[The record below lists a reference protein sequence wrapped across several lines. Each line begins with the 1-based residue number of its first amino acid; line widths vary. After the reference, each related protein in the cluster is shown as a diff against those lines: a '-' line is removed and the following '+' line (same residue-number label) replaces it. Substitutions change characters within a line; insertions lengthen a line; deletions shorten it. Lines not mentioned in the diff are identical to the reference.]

1 MSKTTII
8 TRRNPTTGTTEYPW
22 RDRHNNF
29 VLGDP
34 RHGGELHL
42 RKHAVLTDNYD
53 EALALVRDGFSIRM
67 SAGDGRPPSLI
78 SAGALELLDVDIV
91 PDGAIPPKVALAPFT
106 IEEVISRDHLE
117 ALLEELLERADVIGA
132 VLDRVAESPLAAGLG
147 ARIVTRV
154 VGDVLAANRA
164 VAERIPG
171 LGSLVSLGNTM
182 AVAAGS
188 LAGRQLEGLV
198 GDTAGKGATLAMRRL
213 NKVLVE
219 TLKDPTAKDAALQ
232 VYDLYAQRPV
242 DQVRRTG
249 SREDT
254 RRLAGLIQNI
264 VIEGAAAETVLALSD
279 ALVDGFFAAYGEL
292 PTTTLIE
299 DLGIGRDD
307 LVGVRACEQC
317 LHARTR
323 PEVEATGDR
332 LADGE
337 PGKGHRRRSDPE
349 HVVARPVPEVGSV
362 RRDEYLVALVG
373 RWPQADASRH
383 KVTVDRHDAGVN
395 TVGH

>member
-1 MSKTTII
+1 MTDSRAQRLLDAQVAWLLKELE
-8 TRRNPTTGTTEYPW
+8 G
-22 RDRHNNF
+22 DRLAAAIATDVDELLAIGARATLAELVDAEAVKALLRL
-29 VLGDP
+29 VLASAPAG
-34 RHGGELHL
+34 
-42 RKHAVLTDNYD
+42 AAAST
-53 EALALVRDGFSIRM
+53 LVRVAADAAYDG
-67 SAGDGRPPSLI
+67 
-78 SAGALELLDVDIV
+78 
-91 PDGAIPPKVALAPFT
+91 PDRPFT

-182 AVAAGS
+182 AGAAGS

-232 VYDLYAQRPV
+232 VYDLYAQQPV

-254 RRLAGLIQNI
+254 QRLAGLIQDI
-264 VIEGAAAETVLALSD
+264 VIEGAAAEPVLALSD
-279 ALVDGFFAAYGEL
+279 ALVDGFFAAYGAL
-292 PTTTLIE
+292 PTTTLVE

-307 LVGVRACEQC
+307 LVAQ
-317 LHARTR
+317 AR
-323 PEVEATGDR
+323 R
-332 LADGE
+332 L
-337 PGKGHRRRSDPE
+337 
-349 HVVARPVPEVGSV
+349 VPP
-362 RRDEYLVALVG
+362 LVG
-373 RWPQADASRH
+373 RIVASGDAERLVRARLSPFFASPE
-383 KVTVDRHDAGVN
+383 VAAILD
-395 TVGH
+395 